1 MLCAQRPWVLP
12 VAGADDAAIAAVV
25 SATGV
30 APAAARVLW
39 ARGIRDP
46 AGARRF
52 LDPGPDELHDPESMA
67 DMDRAAT
74 RLAVAVRSGD
84 HVVVNGDYDA
94 DGVTGT
100 ALLVSELRAVGA
112 RVDYFIPDRD
122 RDGYGITQR
131 LVRRAA
137 EVGVRVLIS
146 VDCGSSDHDAI
157 AEARAGGIDV
167 IVVDHHEIPLR
178 PAGAYAVLNPKRAD
192 CSYPFK
198 GLSAVGVAYKLLQA
212 LGVRLGRELPVDR
225 CDLVALGTLADVQ
238 PVLGENRALVWHGL
252 QRLSGKP
259 RPGLEALRAA
269 AGIDTAVRSREVGF
283 RLVPRLNAVGR
294 IARGGLA
301 VDLLLANAPDVARGL
316 ARQLEAQNGRRRELE
331 QTVTRAAL
339 EQAARE
345 VANRDPAALVL
356 ASTEWHPGVVGITAA
371 RLVDR
376 FARPA
381 AVIGVRDGIG
391 RGSVRTTSAI
401 DVRAALESV
410 GDLLVRF
417 GGHREA
423 AGFTIEA
430 VHLQTFTERFA
441 AAVGAQSSR
450 TPSELVVDGILDA
463 HELDVGLVTDLER
476 FEPFGTGN
484 AEPQFMLRRLR
495 VGASAR
501 VVGEKHLKMPLE
513 AAAGRILDGIAFG
526 AAVRLHP
533 AQVVGHVVDVVG
545 SVRRQDPRFGA
556 GVQLVIQDFASASDV
571 VALPSELQ
579 AGRGP

>member
-1 MLCAQRPWVLP
+1 MLSAQRPWVLP
-12 VAGADDAAIAAVV
+12 VGAEDEVIAAV
-25 SATGV
+25 ALAAGV
-30 APAAARVLW
+30 VPAAARVLW
-39 ARGIRDP
+39 TRGVREPD
-46 AGARRF
+46 GARSF
-52 LDPGPDELHDPESMA
+52 FDPGPEALHDPYLMA

-74 RLAVAVRSGD
+74 RLAAAVRHGD

-112 RVDYFIPDRD
+112 RVDFFIPDRE

-131 LVRRAA
+131 LVRRAT

-146 VDCGSSDHDAI
+146 VDCGSSDHEAI
-157 AEARAGGIDV
+157 RAAQAGGIDV

-178 PAGAYAVLNPKRAD
+178 PVAAFAVLNPKRAD
-192 CSYPFK
+192 CAYPFK

-212 LGVRLGRELPVDR
+212 LGTRLGLALPVDG

-238 PVLGENRALVWHGL
+238 PMVGENRALVWRGL

-269 AGIDTAVRSREVGF
+269 AGIETAVRSREVGF

-301 VDLLLANAPDVARGL
+301 VDLLLATATDVARDL
-316 ARQLEAQNGRRRELE
+316 ARQLETQNERRRALE
-331 QTVTRAAL
+331 QVVTHAAL
-339 EQAARE
+339 EQAARD
-345 VANRDPAALVL
+345 VANNDPAALVL

-381 AVIGVRDGIG
+381 AVVGVRDGIG

-430 VHLQTFTERFA
+430 LHLNAFEVRFV
-441 AAVGAQSSR
+441 AAVAAQSRSPR
-450 TPSELVVDGILDA
+450 SGLVVDAILDA
-463 HELDVGLVTDLER
+463 SEADVALVGDLER

-484 AEPQFMLRRLR
+484 IEPQFLLRGLQ
-495 VGASAR
+495 VGAAAR
-501 VVGEKHLKMPLE
+501 VVGEKHLKLPLE
-513 AAAGRILDGIAFG
+513 TTGGRILDGIAFG
-526 AAVRLHP
+526 AAVRLRP
-533 AQVVGHVVDVVG
+533 AQLVGHVVDVVG
-545 SVRRQDPRFGA
+545 SVRRQDPRFGT
-556 GVQLVIQDFASASDV
+556 GVQLVIGDLASASGPI
-571 VALPSELQ
+571 AMPSTLQ
-579 AGRGP
+579 AGRAP